1 MGDEMDEIN
10 EFSFK
15 DEGCFLCGRTDEDL
29 MALVRKM
36 ERTVANRTRTVGTN
50 GEIPYDTKQ
59 FTDVLENYYTKTKP
73 MKIRVGGMNI
83 DVYICPYCISI
94 INRINKGQ
102 IIH

>member
-1 MGDEMDEIN
+1 MDDEMTDIN
-10 EFSFK
+10 EFSFR

-29 MALVRKM
+29 KELVRKM
-36 ERTVANRTRTVGTN
+36 ERSVTSRTNRIGSN

-73 MKIRVGGMNI
+73 MKIRIGGMNI
-83 DVYICPYCISI
+83 DVFICPYCISI